1 MEHRRGFTM
10 VELVIVISIILI
22 LISIAVPVYTRSI
35 TRAKEAVLHDQL
47 FTMRQMIDEYTMD
60 KQQAPQ
66 SLDDLVSEGYMR
78 EIPKDPIT
86 NSKTTWKTDT
96 EDTLKAADQTQP
108 GIVDVHSGAQGTGL
122 DGSAYSTW

>member
-1 MEHRRGFTM
+1 MYLRRVRKKPWMAQITQTGNQRGFTM

-22 LISIAVPVYTRSI
+22 LISIGVPVYTRAI

-78 EIPKDPIT
+78 EIPKDPFT
-86 NSKTTWKTDT
+86 NSKSTWKVDN
-96 EDTLKAADQTQP
+96 ED
-108 GIVDVHSGAQGTGL
+108 
-122 DGSAYSTW
+122 